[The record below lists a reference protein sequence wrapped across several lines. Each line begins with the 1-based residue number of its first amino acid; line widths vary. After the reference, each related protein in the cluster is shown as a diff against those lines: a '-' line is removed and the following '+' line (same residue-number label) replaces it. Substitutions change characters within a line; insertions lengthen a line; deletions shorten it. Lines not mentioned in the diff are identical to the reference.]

1 MNCQNLFNAVIT
13 RNLRRGRM
21 NDTIMEVITTRRS
34 IRNFE
39 DKPVPAELLRTI
51 LEAVRWTPSWANTQC
66 CRIVVITDPAVKE
79 NVQAAIPKSNPA
91 FKAIVAAPVLLALCA
106 QRNCSGFYK
115 EMVTTKF
122 GDWFMFDL
130 GLAAQSIGL
139 AAHAAGL
146 GTVIVG
152 LFEHDKAAA
161 ALNVPEGHEL
171 VALMPMGYPSK
182 IPSAP
187 KRKEIEEF
195 TFQNSF

>member
-1 MNCQNLFNAVIT
+1 
-13 RNLRRGRM
+13 M
-21 NDTIMEVITTRRS
+21 NDSIMNAITARRS

-39 DKPVPAELLRTI
+39 DKPVPADVLHSI
-51 LEAVRWTPSWANTQC
+51 LEAVRWTPSWANSQC
-66 CRIVVITDPAVKE
+66 CRIVVVTDPDVKA
-79 NVQAAIPKSNPA
+79 NVQAAVPKSNPA
-91 FKAIVAAPVLLALCA
+91 FKSIIGAPVVLALCA

-115 EMVTTKF
+115 DMVTTKF
-122 GDWFMFDL
+122 GDWFMFDV

-171 VALMPMGYPSK
+171 VALMPLGYPSK
-182 IPSAP
+182 VPSAP
-187 KRKEIEEF
+187 KRKEISEF
-195 TFQNSF
+195 TFKNRF